1 MYSVLCLDFFF
12 EKERRDP
19 SLTCAP
25 NRASPPALGFSPQNS
40 VTFSEDRMEEASVVR
55 ARFQRFLALAD
66 ATIRAARKGRPA
78 GAAVR
83 WGEKEKWLVEE
94 TSTCR
99 R

>member
-1 MYSVLCLDFFF
+1 MPPPPRLLGIFCLN
-12 EKERRDP
+12 
-19 SLTCAP
+19 S
-25 NRASPPALGFSPQNS
+25 NRTS

-66 ATIRAARKGRPA
+66 ATIEAARRDRPA
-78 GAAVR
+78 GGAAVR
-83 WGEKEKWLVEE
+83 WGQKEQWLVEE